1 MMDLVEPYSRGPQKV
16 LVGVKIKCRGRGV
29 WPAPPLPAASPAA
42 AAAAQGY
49 HLTDESK
56 ELLQYALAHLVRPR
70 DTVVATYVV
79 QRVIGPDGHKRPVS
93 AVAPAVLVGQLR
105 SLEAVLSKLL
115 FPVVHHF
122 GVKQV
127 YVEPRVVHANE
138 ARVALAEEALSQ
150 CVAEVLVGTSGR
162 RGRTGQLQGPG
173 SFCMASLPSTCTVTV
188 VKSGGQMVLCSPG
201 EAAAGVRPQE
211 VPWDATS
218 TTPSP
223 NGPAQERQRSPQ
235 SISPTIL
242 APLRFASRFVSR
254 RSSSQEVARDLAR
267 DSAVDSSGCG
277 EVVDSAR
284 GAAPDAVALPAEAG
298 EVANVPRHGGE
309 SPPASPFTSTA
320 STPRSGASADGGSP
334 ARSVGE
340 SAISLSSPPQKL
352 FWPSGRQPPPVFPY
366 EELAAATGGF
376 AEHNIIGTGRSAV
389 VYRGETPGG
398 LEIAVKRIRRGR
410 RPEDLPQQLKE
421 MRTEVKILGRVHHR
435 SVLALRGCCVHRR
448 ECLLVFDYVPNGPL
462 SGYLADPTRP
472 CLPWSARQRIAL
484 TMARTIQYLHEA
496 CRPVIIHRDVKSANI
511 LLNQDLQPL
520 LTDYGLAK
528 LKQDHEEHVKC
539 THTHG
544 TFGYLAPEYVESGF
558 VDEKTD
564 VYAFG
569 VVLFELITGRP
580 PVNSRGESLVEW
592 AWELR
597 DEKDALADPR
607 LEGQYNHYQ
616 LRRMIAAA
624 ALCVRVD
631 PANRPT
637 MREVTADGLALVPL
651 VVVVSWLD
659 RAPVQGF
666 HVDSTAFLSLQGPG
680 SARHS
685 FPPGHSSAAERLA
698 APS

>member
-29 WPAPPLPAASPAA
+29 WPASPLPAASPAA

-70 DTVVATYVV
+70 DTIVATYVV
-79 QRVIGPDGHKRPVS
+79 QCVVSPDGHKRPVS
-93 AVAPAVLVGQLR
+93 AVAPAVLVEQLR

-150 CVAEVLVGTSGR
+150 RVAEVLVGTSGR

-173 SFCMASLPSTCTVTV
+173 SFCMASLPPTSTVTV

-201 EAAAGVRPQE
+201 EAAGGVRPQE
-211 VPWDATS
+211 VPWDAAS

-242 APLRFASRFVSR
+242 APLRLASRFVSR
-254 RSSSQEVARDLAR
+254 RSSSQEAARDLAR
-267 DSAVDSSGCG
+267 DSAVDGSGCG
-277 EVVDSAR
+277 EVVNPAR
-284 GAAPDAVALPAEAG
+284 GAAPDVAALPAEAG
-298 EVANVPRHGGE
+298 EGESFLSAVSDLPSPPHSPAFANVPGRGE

-376 AEHNIIGTGRSAV
+376 AEHNIIGTGRCAV

-398 LEIAVKRIRRGR
+398 LEIAVKRIRRGG

-462 SGYLADPTRP
+462 SEYLADPTRP
-472 CLPWSARQRIAL
+472 RLPWSARQRIAL

-496 CRPVIIHRDVKSANI
+496 RRPVIIHRDVKSANI

-528 LKQDHEEHVKC
+528 LKRDHEEHVKC

-569 VVLFELITGRP
+569 VVLFELISGKP

-597 DEKDALADPR
+597 DDKDTLADPR

-637 MREVTADGLALVPL
+637 MREVVG
-651 VVVVSWLD
+651 WLD
-659 RAPVQGF
+659 RSPVQGF

-685 FPPGHSSAAERLA
+685 FPPGHSSLAE
-698 APS
+698 

>member
-1 MMDLVEPYSRGPQKV
+1 MMDLVEPYSRGPQKI

-70 DTVVATYVV
+70 DTIVATYVV
-79 QRVIGPDGHKRPVS
+79 QRVVGPDGHKRAVS
-93 AVAPAVLVGQLR
+93 VMAPAVLAEQLR

-115 FPVVHHF
+115 FPVIHHF

-127 YVEPRVVHANE
+127 YVEPRVLHANE

-150 CVAEVLVGTSGR
+150 RVAEVLVGSSGR

-173 SFCMASLPSTCTVTV
+173 SFCMASLPPTCTITV
-188 VKSGGQMVLCSPG
+188 VKSGGQMLLCSPG

-211 VPWDATS
+211 VPWDAAS

-242 APLRFASRFVSR
+242 APLRRASRFVSR
-254 RSSSQEVARDLAR
+254 RSSSQEAARDLAR
-267 DSAVDSSGCG
+267 DSAVDGSGCG
-277 EVVDSAR
+277 EVINSAQGPAPDSA
-284 GAAPDAVALPAEAG
+284 ALPAEAG
-298 EVANVPRHGGE
+298 EGEELRLQSYLSAVSDLPLPPHSPTLANLPGHGD

-376 AEHNIIGTGRSAV
+376 AEHNIIGTGRCAV

-398 LEIAVKRIRRGR
+398 LEIAVKRIRRGG

-462 SGYLADPTRP
+462 SEYLA
-472 CLPWSARQRIAL
+472 AQ
-484 TMARTIQYLHEA
+484 
-496 CRPVIIHRDVKSANI
+496 
-511 LLNQDLQPL
+511 

-528 LKQDHEEHVKC
+528 LKRDHEEHVKC

-637 MREVTADGLALVPL
+637 MREVVG
-651 VVVVSWLD
+651 WLD

-666 HVDSTAFLSLQGPG
+666 HVDSTAFLSMQGPG
-680 SARHS
+680 TLGNTPVLKTQKLTQAQWSR
-685 FPPGHSSAAERLA
+685 AAVA
-698 APS
+698 MMQC